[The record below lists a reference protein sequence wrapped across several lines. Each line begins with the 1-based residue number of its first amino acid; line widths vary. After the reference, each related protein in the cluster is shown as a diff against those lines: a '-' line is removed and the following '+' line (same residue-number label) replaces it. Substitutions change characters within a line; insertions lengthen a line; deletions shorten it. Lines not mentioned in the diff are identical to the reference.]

1 MKGSWGFFA
10 RENKRHHFT
19 SMKICQAN
27 RLHVTRSAVQAWAE
41 SLTYAWHTAVLDHRF
56 SPEAE
61 NAWNCF
67 EDAMSVDNKRLTRSP
82 NWRHKGSA
90 SWRKK
95 TKRHVASRTSLRKR
109 AKRPRRLTRLEH
121 VQEDCMA
128 LIGPSCLAGPTKGEE
143 DLQLEEEEGLRPLAS
158 RGKDHREGRMN
169 QKGKKNMYIASW
181 KPQTMSKLHKFESA
195 GTQSWWPD
203 WKTKFSKCHEVNVT
217 L

>member
-1 MKGSWGFFA
+1 MQVKTILIVWKVAEDFLHGKTKATISRPWKFA
-10 RENKRHHFT
+10 RQIGCTWRKVQCKRGQKVWPT
-19 SMKICQAN
+19 PGTWRCLITA
-27 RLHVTRSAVQAWAE
+27 
-41 SLTYAWHTAVLDHRF
+41 SLQRPRIPGTASKMPCLLTTNV
-56 SPEAE
+56 
-61 NAWNCF
+61 
-67 EDAMSVDNKRLTRSP
+67 LTRSP

-158 RGKDHREGRMN
+158 RWKDHREGRMN
-169 QKGKKNMYIASW
+169 QKAKKNIY
-181 KPQTMSKLHKFESA
+181 T
-195 GTQSWWPD
+195 
-203 WKTKFSKCHEVNVT
+203 
-217 L
+217 